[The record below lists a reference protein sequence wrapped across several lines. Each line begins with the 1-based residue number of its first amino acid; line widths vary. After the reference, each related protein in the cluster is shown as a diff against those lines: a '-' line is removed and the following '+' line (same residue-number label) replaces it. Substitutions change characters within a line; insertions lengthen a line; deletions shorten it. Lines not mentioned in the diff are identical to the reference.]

1 MSTELLVKVPWTD
14 VVIVVSKL
22 IKFSKSGISKDEGKE
37 LVSLLAVL
45 GAQIAGAV
53 GPELT
58 DDEPVS
64 KPPKRK
70 K

>member
-1 MSTELLVKVPWTD
+1 MSTEIKIPWAE

-22 IKFSKSGISKDEGKE
+22 IKFSKGGINREEGKE
-37 LVSLLAVL
+37 LISLLAVL
-45 GAQIAGAV
+45 GSQLAAAV
-53 GPELT
+53 GD

-64 KPPKRK
+64 KPKRK

>member
-22 IKFSKSGISKDEGKE
+22 IKFSKGGISKDEGKE

-53 GPELT
+53 GPELIEDT
-58 DDEPVS
+58 A
-64 KPPKRK
+64 PKK
-70 K
+70 KKK

>member
-1 MSTELLVKVPWTD
+1 MNTQVLVKIPWGD
-14 VVIVVSKL
+14 VAIIVSKL
-22 IKFSKSGISKDEGKE
+22 IKFSKGGVSKSEGKE

-45 GAQIAGAV
+45 GAQIAGAI

-64 KPPKRK
+64 KPKRK

>member
-1 MSTELLVKVPWTD
+1 MMNTEVLVKVPWTD

-22 IKFSKSGISKDEGKE
+22 IRFSKGGISKDEGKE

-45 GAQIAGAV
+45 GSQIAGAI

-58 DDEPVS
+58 EDTT
-64 KPPKRK
+64 PKK
-70 K
+70 KKK

>member
-22 IKFSKSGISKDEGKE
+22 IKFSKGGISKSEASE
-37 LVSLLAVL
+37 LISLLAVL

-58 DDEPVS
+58 EDTA
-64 KPPKRK
+64 PKK
-70 K
+70 KKK

>member
-1 MSTELLVKVPWTD
+1 MSTEIKIPWAD

-22 IKFSKSGISKDEGKE
+22 IKFSKGGISKSEASE
-37 LVSLLAVL
+37 LISLLAAL

-58 DDEPVS
+58 EDATP
-64 KPPKRK
+64 KKKRK
-70 K
+70 